1 MRAIRLVICALAL
14 TAGCASFPEPAQ
26 HLADA
31 ESARRAAQELG
42 AASDPN
48 ARLHVQLA
56 DEQIRKARV
65 QMKEGNNKAADLL
78 LIRAH
83 ADAELALALVRE
95 QSAHLELEQT
105 MARADAARSITGRQ
119 GVQP

>member
-1 MRAIRLVICALAL
+1 MRALRLVICAATLA
-14 TAGCASFPEPAQ
+14 TGCATFPPPAQ

-31 ESARRAAQELG
+31 ESARRSAEELG

-56 DEQIRKARV
+56 DEQIAKAREL
-65 QMKEGNNKAADLL
+65 MKEGNNKAADLM

-83 ADAELALALVRE
+83 ADAELALALTRE
-95 QSAHLELEQT
+95 QAADTELQQT
-105 MARADAARSITGRQ
+105 IAKADAARAMTDGQ
-119 GVQP
+119 GAQP

>member
-1 MRAIRLVICALAL
+1 MRAIRLVISAAALA
-14 TAGCASFPEPAQ
+14 AGCASFPAPAQ

-31 ESARRAAQELG
+31 ESARRTAQELG

-56 DEQIRKARV
+56 DEQIRKARE
-65 QMKEGNNKAADLL
+65 QMREGNNKAADLL

-83 ADAELALALVRE
+83 ADAELALALTRE
-95 QSAHLELEQT
+95 QSANVELEQT
-105 MARADAARSITGRQ
+105 MTRADAARSIMGGQ